1 MFIVAKKKFFSVFS
15 KVFLLFVLG
24 NTITTESVLA
34 ASVLEQEILQEIN
47 RARTNPQEYG
57 AWLESLKQYYD
68 GIMLKLPGER
78 AIRTNRGLTVL
89 EEAISFVKAQSP
101 LAPLNSVEDLQT
113 SAKEKVTQFLSNRR
127 NRNLDNISYG
137 KVTPEAIVM
146 YFIVDES
153 FRDRRHRFAIFNPNY
168 QLTGIAC
175 QDDSRYSQVCAISYE
190 VSSNNLAVENT
201 SKSPEVSLPRRVNNR
216 KPESSNVAAENQKV
230 PETESLQNRELDV
243 TTNSVLIEKTER
255 GVLEIGDKT
264 IPNDGSLYDS
274 YPLEVKAGDSFIISV
289 ESRDFDTFLAVMDQ
303 DGNIIEQNDDI
314 SDRNSNSRLRVTF
327 TDDGTYNVIVN
338 AYDQGGRGK
347 YVLTVRK

>member
-1 MFIVAKKKFFSVFS
+1 MFIVAKKKIFSVFS
-15 KVFLLFVLG
+15 KVFLLFLLG
-24 NTITTESVLA
+24 NTIATESVLA

-89 EEAISFVKAQSP
+89 EEAINFVKAQSP

-146 YFIVDES
+146 YFIVDEN
-153 FRDRRHRFAIFNPNY
+153 FRDRRHRFAIFNPNH

-175 QDDSRYSQVCAISYE
+175 QNDSRYTQVCAISYE
-190 VSSNNLAVENT
+190 VSSNNLAVE
-201 SKSPEVSLPRRVNNR
+201 SPSDSPEVPTSRVNNR
-216 KPESSNVAAENQKV
+216 KPDSPNITAETQKV
-230 PETESLQNRELDV
+230 PETESIQNRELDV

-274 YPLEVKAGDSFIISV
+274 YPLEVKAGDSLIISV

>member
-1 MFIVAKKKFFSVFS
+1 MFIVAKKNFFSVLS
-15 KVFLLFVLG
+15 KLFLLFLLG

-78 AIRTNRGLTVL
+78 AIRTNRGLIVL

-101 LAPLNSVEDLQT
+101 LAPLTSVEDLQA
-113 SAKEKVTQFLSNRR
+113 SAKDKVTQFLNNRR
-127 NRNLDNISYG
+127 NTNLDNISYG
-137 KVTPEAIVM
+137 KATPKAIVM
-146 YFIVDES
+146 HLIVDEN

-168 QLTGIAC
+168 QLTGVAC
-175 QDDSRYSQVCAISYE
+175 QDDSRYTQVCAIAYE
-190 VSSNNLAVENT
+190 VSSHNLAMENG
-201 SKSPEVSLPRRVNNR
+201 SESPEISAATGNNT
-216 KPESSNVAAENQKV
+216 KPNSSNVAVEDQKIR
-230 PETESLQNRELDV
+230 ETESLQNRELDV
-243 TTNSVLIEKTER
+243 STNSVLIEKTER

-274 YPLEVKAGDSFIISV
+274 YPLEVKAGDSLIISV

-303 DGNIIEQNDDI
+303 EGNIIEQNDDI

-327 TDDGTYNVIVN
+327 TNNGTYNVIVN
-338 AYDQGGRGK
+338 AYDEGGRGK